1 MTISNNQV
9 LRLKKM
15 LVNGKNQSVYQPK
28 IYKPREL
35 PQFLVDENEEYI
47 EVVNPA
53 AVVEKNPNAVSLQG
67 EGVEV
72 KTINTV
78 MQKPEAPKPEAKTIE
93 VKPPEEKVTVKRVR
107 HKSTDAE

>member
-1 MTISNNQV
+1 MPISNNQP
-9 LRLKKM
+9 LRLKKL
-15 LVNGKNQSVYQPK
+15 LVNGRNQTVYQPK
-28 IYKPREL
+28 VYKPREL
-35 PQFLVDENEEYI
+35 PQFLVDENEEHI
-47 EVVNPA
+47 EIVNPA

-78 MQKPEAPKPEAKTIE
+78 MKKPEEPKPESQTIE

-107 HKSTDAE
+107 KKTDEE

>member
-9 LRLKKM
+9 LKLKKM
-15 LVNGKNQSVYQPK
+15 LINGRNQTVYQPK

-35 PQFLVDENEEYI
+35 PQFLVDENEAHI
-47 EVVNPA
+47 EIVNPA

-78 MQKPEAPKPEAKTIE
+78 MKKPEAPKPEAKTIE
-93 VKPPEEKVTVKRVR
+93 VKPPEEKVTVKRTRGKV
-107 HKSTDAE
+107 E

>member
-9 LRLKKM
+9 LKLKKM
-15 LVNGKNQSVYQPK
+15 LINGRNQTVYQPK

-35 PQFLVDENEEYI
+35 PQFLVDENEAHI
-47 EVVNPA
+47 EIVNPA
-53 AVVEKNPNAVSLQG
+53 TVVEKNPNAVSLQG

-107 HKSTDAE
+107 RKADEE